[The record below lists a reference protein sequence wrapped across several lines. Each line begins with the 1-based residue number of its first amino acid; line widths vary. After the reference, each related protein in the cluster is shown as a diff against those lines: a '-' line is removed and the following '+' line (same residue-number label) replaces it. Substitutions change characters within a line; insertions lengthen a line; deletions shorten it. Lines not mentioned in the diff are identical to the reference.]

1 MEVKPTKV
9 NKARPTNPSKAF
21 DKHVGSYI
29 RTIVTN
35 EFPNLIKDLLFI
47 RELNLACVRVFVA
60 AELDRCNSSFAHS
73 CSAFEIGS
81 AQSTFPI
88 YIFEFGFYGNWTI
101 DTLFDMKKCEYKNDF
116 IDTFRFTNQEK

>member
-9 NKARPTNPSKAF
+9 NKARLTNPYKAF

-47 RELNLACVRVFVA
+47 RELNLGCVRVFVA

-73 CSAFEIGS
+73 CSASEIGS
-81 AQSTFPI
+81 AQSTFPNL
-88 YIFEFGFYGNWTI
+88 Y
-101 DTLFDMKKCEYKNDF
+101 
-116 IDTFRFTNQEK
+116 FRVWILWKLDYRHAF